1 MRHAVSI
8 PTEAGEFVAH
18 FTERGLAAIDF
29 PGRKRVESRSELRVE
44 KTSAPQFSIRTPLD
58 SQRKLLSTLNTD
70 SSQLSTQIP
79 LNSLAVSPDFPGWEQ
94 PTAMALRA
102 ALAGKSAGRLP
113 PFDWRGATEFQQ
125 SIWRALLRIPTG
137 RTSTYAELAAAAGHP
152 RAVRAA
158 GSACGANPIPV
169 LVPCHRV
176 VASGGKLGGFSGG
189 LDWKRRL
196 LAREGV
202 ELES

>member
-1 MRHAVSI
+1 MIHAVSI
-8 PTEAGEFVAH
+8 PTEAGEFIAH
-18 FTERGLAAIDF
+18 FSERGLAGIDF
-29 PGRKRVESRSELRVE
+29 PGRKRVE
-44 KTSAPQFSIRTPLD
+44 KTPGPQD
-58 SQRKLLSTLNTD
+58 SK
-70 SSQLSTQIP
+70 QIP
-79 LNSLAVSPDFPGWEQ
+79 LNPPAASPELLAWEEL
-94 PTAMALRA
+94 TATALRA
-102 ALAGKSAGRLP
+102 ALAGKPAGTLP
-113 PFDWRGATEFQQ
+113 PFDWRGATRFQQ
-125 SIWRALLRIPTG
+125 SIWRALLRIPAG

-176 VASGGKLGGFSGG
+176 VASGGRLGGFSGG

-202 ELES
+202 ELEQLRIFQS

>member
-1 MRHAVSI
+1 MTHAVSI

-29 PGRKRVESRSELRVE
+29 PGRKKVESRSELRVE
-44 KTSAPQFSIRTPLD
+44 KPSRP
-58 SQRKLLSTLNTD
+58 
-70 SSQLSTQIP
+70 QLSTRTPI
-79 LNSLAVSPDFPGWEQ
+79 NSLAINPEFPDWEQ
-94 PTAMALRA
+94 LTAIALSA
-102 ALAGKSAGRLP
+102 VLAGKSAGRLP

-137 RTSTYAELAAAAGHP
+137 RTRTYAELAAAAGHP
-152 RAVRAA
+152 RAVRAT

-196 LAREGV
+196 LAQEGV
-202 ELES
+202 QLPD

>member
-1 MRHAVSI
+1 MMRVVSI
-8 PTEAGEFVAH
+8 STEAGEFVAH
-18 FTERGLAAIDF
+18 FSEHGLAEIDF
-29 PGRKRVESRSELRVE
+29 PGRRKVEDPSRSQLPTQ
-44 KTSAPQFSIRTPLD
+44 TS
-58 SQRKLLSTLNTD
+58 
-70 SSQLSTQIP
+70 
-79 LNSLAVSPDFPGWEQ
+79 LNSSTDFGQWERL
-94 PTAMALRA
+94 TANALRA
-102 ALAGKSAGRLP
+102 TLAGKPAGTLP

-125 SIWRALLRIPTG
+125 CIWRALLRIPPG
-137 RTSTYAELAAAAGHP
+137 RTSSYAEVAAAAGRP

-176 VASGGKLGGFSGG
+176 VATGGGLGGFSGG

-202 ELES
+202 QLSI

>member
-1 MRHAVSI
+1 MTRAISI
-8 PTEAGEFVAH
+8 PTEVGEFIAH
-18 FTERGLAAIDF
+18 FSDRGLVALDF
-29 PGRKRVESRSELRVE
+29 PGRHARTQPVAPPD
-44 KTSAPQFSIRTPLD
+44 SAVNPEVR
-58 SQRKLLSTLNTD
+58 R
-70 SSQLSTQIP
+70 
-79 LNSLAVSPDFPGWEQ
+79 WERL
-94 PTAMALRA
+94 TANALRA
-102 ALAGKSAGRLP
+102 ALAGKPVGPLP

-125 SIWRALLRIPTG
+125 SVWRALLRIPSG
-137 RTSTYAELAAAAGHP
+137 RTSTYAELAANAGHP

-176 VASGGKLGGFSGG
+176 VASGGRLGGFSGG

-202 ELES
+202 DLEELREMQS

>member
-1 MRHAVSI
+1 MTRAVSI
-8 PTEAGEFVAH
+8 PTEAGKFVAH
-18 FTERGLAAIDF
+18 FSERGLAAIDF

-44 KTSAPQFSIRTPLD
+44 QSSRPR
-58 SQRKLLSTLNTD
+58 LSTR
-70 SSQLSTQIP
+70 IP
-79 LNSLAVSPDFPGWEQ
+79 LNSLAVSPEFRRWARLAEN
-94 PTAMALRA
+94 ALRA
-102 ALAGKSAGRLP
+102 VLAGKPVGKLP

-137 RTSTYAELAAAAGHP
+137 RTSTYAEVAAAAGHP

-196 LAREGV
+196 LAREG
-202 ELES
+202 EQFHF

>member
-1 MRHAVSI
+1 MIRAISI
-8 PTEAGEFVAH
+8 PTEAGEFFAH
-18 FTERGLAAIDF
+18 FSERGLVGLDF
-29 PGRKRVESRSELRVE
+29 PGRMRVENPSC
-44 KTSAPQFSIRTPLD
+44 P
-58 SQRKLLSTLNTD
+58 
-70 SSQLSTQIP
+70 QLSTQIP
-79 LNSLAVSPDFPGWEQ
+79 LNTLAASPEFRRWEQ
-94 PTAMALRA
+94 LTASALRA
-102 ALAGKSAGRLP
+102 ALAGKPAGMLP
-113 PFDWRGATEFQQ
+113 LFDWRGATEFQQ
-125 SIWRALLRIPTG
+125 SVWRALLRIPPG
-137 RTSTYAELAAAAGHP
+137 RTSTYAEVAAAAGHP

-202 ELES
+202 ALESSELLIRGK

>member
-1 MRHAVSI
+1 MTHTVSI

-18 FTERGLAAIDF
+18 FSERGLAALDF
-29 PGRKRVESRSELRVE
+29 PVGKKVESRSGLRVE
-44 KTSAPQFSIRTPLD
+44 KPSRP
-58 SQRKLLSTLNTD
+58 
-70 SSQLSTQIP
+70 QLSTRIP
-79 LNSLAVSPDFPGWEQ
+79 LNTLAVNSEFPGWEQ
-94 PTAMALRA
+94 LTAIALRA
-102 ALAGKSAGRLP
+102 ALAGEPAGRLP
-113 PFDWRGATEFQQ
+113 PFDWHCATEFQQ

-176 VASGGKLGGFSGG
+176 VASAGKLGGFSSG

-202 ELES
+202 DLKLLTEIGS

>member
-1 MRHAVSI
+1 VIRSVPI

-18 FTERGLAAIDF
+18 FSARGLAGLDF
-29 PGRKRVESRSELRVE
+29 PARRHRPHSEPADAAA
-44 KTSAPQFSIRTPLD
+44 T
-58 SQRKLLSTLNTD
+58 
-70 SSQLSTQIP
+70 IP
-79 LNSLAVSPDFPGWEQ
+79 DLARWERL
-94 PTAMALRA
+94 TANALRNV
-102 ALAGKSAGRLP
+102 LAGKPPAALP

-125 SIWRALLRIPTG
+125 SIWRALLRIPLG
-137 RTSTYAELAAAAGHP
+137 QTSTYAEVAASAGHP

-176 VASGGKLGGFSGG
+176 VAARGKLGGFSGG

-196 LAREGV
+196 LGREGV
-202 ELES
+202 QLSLSGPRIAEPIEALIFTRGDSFDHKNAAGV

>member
-1 MRHAVSI
+1 MTRTFSI
-8 PTEAGEFVAH
+8 STEAGEFVAY
-18 FTERGLAAIDF
+18 FSELGLAGIAF
-29 PGRKRVESRSELRVE
+29 PGRKRVESRTELRIE
-44 KTSAPQFSIRTPLD
+44 KPSRP
-58 SQRKLLSTLNTD
+58 
-70 SSQLSTQIP
+70 QLSTRIP
-79 LNSLAVSPDFPGWEQ
+79 LNSLADSPEFHRWERL
-94 PTAMALRA
+94 TAIALRA
-102 ALAGKSAGRLP
+102 ALAGKPAGRLP

-137 RTSTYAELAAAAGHP
+137 RTRTYAELAAAAGHP

-202 ELES
+202 EREAGMTTDCTDNTD

>member
-1 MRHAVSI
+1 MTHAVSI
-8 PTEAGEFVAH
+8 PTEAGEFVAY

-29 PGRKRVESRSELRVE
+29 PGRKRVERRSELRVE
-44 KTSAPQFSIRTPLD
+44 KKVERRSELRAE
-58 SQRKLLSTLNTD
+58 K
-70 SSQLSTQIP
+70 SSGAQLSSRIP
-79 LNSLAVSPDFPGWEQ
+79 LNSLAVCPDFPGWEQ
-94 PTAMALRA
+94 LTTIALRA
-102 ALAGKSAGRLP
+102 VLAGKSAGRLP
-113 PFDWRGATEFQQ
+113 PFDWPGATEFQQ
-125 SIWRALLRIPTG
+125 SIWRALLRIPNG

>member
-1 MRHAVSI
+1 MIRTVPI
-8 PTEAGEFVAH
+8 PTVAGEFVAH
-18 FTERGLAAIDF
+18 FSERGLAGLDF
-29 PGRKRVESRSELRVE
+29 PGRRHRPQPQHEDAAAADIPEL
-44 KTSAPQFSIRTPLD
+44 PQ
-58 SQRKLLSTLNTD
+58 
-70 SSQLSTQIP
+70 
-79 LNSLAVSPDFPGWEQ
+79 WERL
-94 PTAMALRA
+94 TANALRSL
-102 ALAGKSAGRLP
+102 LAGKPPGTLP

-125 SIWRALLRIPTG
+125 SIWRALLRIPLG
-137 RTSTYAELAAAAGHP
+137 QTSTYAEVASTAGHP

-196 LAREGV
+196 LGREGV
-202 ELES
+202 QLSLSGPRVAEPVEPLTLTGGDAVDDKNAARV